1 MKFRYAVERDI
12 SQLITMRLS
21 YLSEDHHGLSEDQ
34 TDAIKVQLTD
44 YFNEH
49 LGKDLFV
56 YVSEENDQI
65 VSTVFMLVVEK
76 PANPSFL
83 TGKTGTILNVFTKP
97 NYRRRGIA
105 GTLMKMAIE
114 NAKQMKLS
122 SLELKATSGG
132 LSLYNK
138 LGFNPEA
145 SKYTNMKYIL

>member
-1 MKFRYAVERDI
+1 MNFRYAIETDI
-12 SQLITMRLS
+12 TQLITMRLA
-21 YLSEDHHGLSEDQ
+21 YLSEDYHGLSAEQ
-34 TDAIKVQLTD
+34 TDAIKFQLTD

-83 TGKTGTILNVFTKP
+83 AGKTGTILNVFTKP
-97 NYRRRGIA
+97 NYRRHGIS

-122 SLELKATSGG
+122 YLELKATSDG
-132 LSLYNK
+132 LSLYSK
-138 LGFNPEA
+138 LGFAQEP
-145 SKYTNMKYIL
+145 SKYISMKYIL